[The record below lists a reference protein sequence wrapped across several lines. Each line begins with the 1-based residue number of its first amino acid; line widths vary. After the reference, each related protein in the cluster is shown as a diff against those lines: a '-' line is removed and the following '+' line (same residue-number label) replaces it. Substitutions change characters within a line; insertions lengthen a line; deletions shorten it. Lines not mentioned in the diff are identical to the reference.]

1 MGSAGIA
8 ARIAHVAFW
17 GLLIYGWAWDE
28 IDLTR
33 IVVFLFLWIAGLF
46 GLPYLFEYG
55 AAFFSSYVAVLDI
68 TLVFLIFKGDV
79 RLT

>member
-8 ARIAHVAFW
+8 ARIAQVAFW
-17 GLLIYGWAWDE
+17 ALLIYGWAWDE

-33 IVVFLFLWIAGLF
+33 IVVFMFLWIAGLF

-55 AAFFSSYVAVLDI
+55 AGFFSSYVAVLDI

-79 RLT
+79 DLT